1 MATVGGMSAQE
12 LIDVVRQLR
21 QEVTQGQ
28 QREARLQGQVEMLV
42 HAQQAQGSDPGG
54 HFEGMRQA
62 FTALAQSQQDL
73 IENIKMPKDAKK
85 TMSLVDNR
93 GLAKPDKFDGKEE
106 GFLYWRTRLEAF
118 VTSIHPD
125 LEDIML
131 WAEEMDHEIM
141 SADIKAAWGPLNPS
155 EREVVDV
162 DSMNSQLFAVLQ
174 TLCER
179 EAFQIVRSSGKHNG
193 LESWRRLVRRL
204 DPATGNRRRAM
215 LRAILNPSKASK
227 LEDLS
232 NSIESWEEMVRQY
245 EHKKRPDGTRH
256 QLDEEIRM
264 SVLEH
269 LCPGELEKHLNLQ
282 LNRSRFTSYLDVRNE
297 IVLYIEAR
305 LGAKFRMTDASQP
318 PGGQD
323 PQPMDESPA
332 EPHAEPMD
340 TGCFSLAGLEVE
352 IEIDPEIKQ
361 ELEDADRCMN
371 PCDYCFCQ
379 NCGLDEG
386 GHVEHICNLCGM
398 DWERFLEN
406 EDLKSIRAAI
416 KMTKPDD
423 FEYIVEK
430 TICLMRGI
438 SLKTFQAYKD
448 DVKEKLRKKVDPDE
462 SLRKMN
468 KETLQQVE
476 KHRQEL
482 RLLYFE
488 KLTDAIVGESRTSG
502 LGQPPGSKDG
512 GTSQTVGQAGPASG
526 SNEQASSS
534 AGRVETEVK
543 PRVMEEMSRAFG
555 SAEFPSR
562 PAGSSSGT
570 VLHRTIGQMEV
581 ANIDATIRE
590 KMAACE
596 ECETKEEVQKLEAEV
611 MVLKAKKDKLKE
623 KIHRD
628 DQVTKAKAKAA
639 PKLTAENLNDQSWH
653 DSRYYQAVKDGQGTK
668 PVKEEEFD
676 KEEDNTIET
685 EAVQEMD
692 DGMVRVFTGQAKR
705 VARGKL
711 KKHQFSRF
719 FKSARTYRKLSQEEV
734 AKFAVETKDDELR
747 VMGRKRTD
755 VLRRRDRPMSKEK
768 KESRKKRVRKARAR
782 KRKEEEEKFYLKHPH
797 DKMRCFDFRRSEID
811 RERYFLQSRHDEVQ
825 KDLDNVKLTRGEINS
840 FAVNELSVDKSG
852 WVKVTANLDTGAA
865 VTAIP
870 TELKSLLGMES
881 GDPNDASYKTASGE
895 LIADEGG
902 GTIRGS
908 KVTARNL
915 VVMDGEQGDIVP
927 KDGPIARGLR
937 RALRSLKRK
946 FPKDNRDT
954 TKLYVHKGIF
964 CFDLW
969 CKAERKTEGHETMEE
984 LAAVEE
990 GKTGDKPSTGSV
1002 ESAVKETKR
1011 QCRAMK
1017 SALEEKLG
1025 KSIPDRHA
1033 IWTWLARHACFL
1045 ISRYRVG
1052 PDGRTPYER
1061 LKGKRWRRPLVVF
1074 GERVH
1079 FRPLQSYVSGR
1090 SDLAPKLDMGVY
1102 VGTHGRNGDALVMTK
1117 EGVIKGGSLKRLTV
1131 EERWADVELF
1141 KGTPWKMRP
1150 KSEEDVEAAA
1160 VRIELPA
1167 AEGRL
1172 MPEPVARDS
1181 GPRNLYV
1188 TRRDVEGNYTAG
1200 CPGCIAIQVGLP
1212 ARAHSTEC
1220 RTLVQ
1225 NRLMATDEGKER
1237 VAKAQKRKEGGAAPK
1252 VVLADMPDEAE
1263 EMHAPDGVGQPEER
1277 VDPVGQPVPGS
1288 GTGRI
1293 DPLDRSTPPVSRAA
1307 EGATGDES
1315 PAKKG
1320 RHATVKKAKVQ
1331 TTRGSKRGGGDL
1343 DDLYGIEP
1351 PREGEIELERGPSS
1365 SSKGEAAVA
1374 SPAKEQ
1380 EEKVDKSP
1388 MPAPVR
1394 QLVIETICNLELASF
1409 LNEKMF
1415 PEASFAEANQFGL
1428 SPGFAIDMELQ
1439 KPNGEYW
1446 DLSKK
1451 ADEQEMNRLL
1461 DRHEPAC
1468 LIGSPPCGPFSPL
1481 QNLSKDKR
1489 TPEETERIRQEG
1501 LTHLRVACKSYLKQM
1516 NEGRIFLHEHPK
1528 GASSWKEPEMQTLI
1542 NDPRVIQVEGP
1553 MCRWGMKA
1561 TDQQGEG
1568 FVRKETRYLT
1578 NSVAIAAALSGQC
1591 NGGHRHVHLV
1601 NGRARQAQKYP
1612 PRMVA
1617 AILRAIRQELHWRG
1631 ELNELSVEGS
1641 GPSPD
1646 GETNEPNN
1654 KFDAPVEDHEQ
1665 AEYFDTVTGAPLRKE
1680 ADAQKRIATILA
1692 KKFEFRVDGCVGP
1705 EESDGTVMSVL
1716 NRILEYNK
1724 STGTL
1729 TYEADP
1735 RHAEII
1741 VKQLQLEGARE
1752 VSTPSIKQTGEEA
1765 FIETPPLNHEKP

>member
-73 IENIKMPKDAKK
+73 IKNIKVPKDAKK

-179 EAFQIVRSSGKHNG
+179 EALQIVRSSGKHNG
-193 LESWRRLVRRL
+193 LESWRRLVRRF

-269 LCPGELEKHLNLQ
+269 LCPGELEKHLQ

-323 PQPMDESPA
+323 PQPMDVGAFEKKGKGKSKKGKGKGKDGKTKKGDSKGIGKWQSSGKGQGSQAKGSGSQSSKTCHNCGKTGHFARDCWSAGGGAANANQKPKGGKSNPKSKGKGGKHMSNLEESPA

-340 TGCFSLAGLEVE
+340 TGCLSLAGLEVE

-406 EDLKSIRAAI
+406 EDLKSIRAAL

-423 FEYIVEK
+423 FEYIVDK

-476 KHRQEL
+476 KRRQEL

-502 LGQPPGSKDG
+502 SGQPPGSKDG
-512 GTSQTVGQAGPASG
+512 GTSQTLGQAGPASG
-526 SNEQASSS
+526 SKEQASGSTS
-534 AGRVETEVK
+534 RIETEVK

-570 VLHRTIGQMEV
+570 VLHRTIEQMEV
-581 ANIDATIRE
+581 ANIDAAIRE

-596 ECETKEEVQKLEAEV
+596 ECETKEEVQKLETEV

-653 DSRYYQAVKDGQGTK
+653 DSRYYQAVKAGASHSLAWSQERKRRKATLHRQQGVADRAAERIRMDKEWHEEFDSK

-782 KRKEEEEKFYLKHPH
+782 KRKEEEEKFYLKHPR
-797 DKMRCFDFRRSEID
+797 DKMRCFDFRRSHCGKGVKCKMAHSEID
-811 RERYFLQSRHDEVQ
+811 RERYFLQSRRDEVQ

-840 FAVNELSVDKSG
+840 FAVNELSVDESG

-902 GTIRGS
+902 GTIRGLTEEGYGRKVDGRFVNVHRLLVSGS

-937 RALRSLKRK
+937 RALKSLKRK

-954 TKLYVHKGIF
+954 TKLYAHKGIF

-984 LAAVEE
+984 LAAVEA
-990 GKTGDKPSTGSV
+990 GFHRQ
-1002 ESAVKETKR
+1002 VK
-1011 QCRAMK
+1011 
-1017 SALEEKLG
+1017 L
-1025 KSIPDRHA
+1025 
-1033 IWTWLARHACFL
+1033 
-1045 ISRYRVG
+1045 
-1052 PDGRTPYER
+1052 
-1061 LKGKRWRRPLVVF
+1061 
-1074 GERVH
+1074 
-1079 FRPLQSYVSGR
+1079 
-1090 SDLAPKLDMGVY
+1090 
-1102 VGTHGRNGDALVMTK
+1102 
-1117 EGVIKGGSLKRLTV
+1117 
-1131 EERWADVELF
+1131 
-1141 KGTPWKMRP
+1141 
-1150 KSEEDVEAAA
+1150 
-1160 VRIELPA
+1160 
-1167 AEGRL
+1167 
-1172 MPEPVARDS
+1172 
-1181 GPRNLYV
+1181 
-1188 TRRDVEGNYTAG
+1188 
-1200 CPGCIAIQVGLP
+1200 
-1212 ARAHSTEC
+1212 
-1220 RTLVQ
+1220 
-1225 NRLMATDEGKER
+1225 
-1237 VAKAQKRKEGGAAPK
+1237 
-1252 VVLADMPDEAE
+1252 
-1263 EMHAPDGVGQPEER
+1263 
-1277 VDPVGQPVPGS
+1277 
-1288 GTGRI
+1288 
-1293 DPLDRSTPPVSRAA
+1293 
-1307 EGATGDES
+1307 
-1315 PAKKG
+1315 
-1320 RHATVKKAKVQ
+1320 
-1331 TTRGSKRGGGDL
+1331 
-1343 DDLYGIEP
+1343 
-1351 PREGEIELERGPSS
+1351 
-1365 SSKGEAAVA
+1365 
-1374 SPAKEQ
+1374 
-1380 EEKVDKSP
+1380 
-1388 MPAPVR
+1388 
-1394 QLVIETICNLELASF
+1394 
-1409 LNEKMF
+1409 
-1415 PEASFAEANQFGL
+1415 
-1428 SPGFAIDMELQ
+1428 
-1439 KPNGEYW
+1439 
-1446 DLSKK
+1446 
-1451 ADEQEMNRLL
+1451 
-1461 DRHEPAC
+1461 
-1468 LIGSPPCGPFSPL
+1468 
-1481 QNLSKDKR
+1481 
-1489 TPEETERIRQEG
+1489 
-1501 LTHLRVACKSYLKQM
+1501 
-1516 NEGRIFLHEHPK
+1516 
-1528 GASSWKEPEMQTLI
+1528 
-1542 NDPRVIQVEGP
+1542 
-1553 MCRWGMKA
+1553 
-1561 TDQQGEG
+1561 
-1568 FVRKETRYLT
+1568 
-1578 NSVAIAAALSGQC
+1578 
-1591 NGGHRHVHLV
+1591 
-1601 NGRARQAQKYP
+1601 
-1612 PRMVA
+1612 
-1617 AILRAIRQELHWRG
+1617 
-1631 ELNELSVEGS
+1631 
-1641 GPSPD
+1641 
-1646 GETNEPNN
+1646 
-1654 KFDAPVEDHEQ
+1654 
-1665 AEYFDTVTGAPLRKE
+1665 
-1680 ADAQKRIATILA
+1680 
-1692 KKFEFRVDGCVGP
+1692 
-1705 EESDGTVMSVL
+1705 
-1716 NRILEYNK
+1716 
-1724 STGTL
+1724 
-1729 TYEADP
+1729 
-1735 RHAEII
+1735 
-1741 VKQLQLEGARE
+1741 
-1752 VSTPSIKQTGEEA
+1752 
-1765 FIETPPLNHEKP
+1765 